1 MLEGVTIEQLRTL
14 QAVVDAG
21 SFSAAA
27 RKLGRV
33 QAAVSQS
40 IERLEAHLGL
50 RLFDRSGS
58 VPRLT
63 QHGEAVVARA
73 AKTLFAVE
81 SLDELVSALKRGEES
96 VLRIVVD
103 VMFPAQSL
111 VAFAKEF
118 VATHPTVELVL
129 FTDVLSAVTAHVREK
144 QSTWGIALEDAD
156 LSGLDH
162 RTIADVRLVPVAAP
176 SHPLAQKEGP
186 LDAAELADSVQIV
199 LGEHRPDAEQH
210 ADDHGVLSPR
220 RWRVVDLATKRA
232 LIASGLGFGHMPEHV
247 VRDDLREGRLV
258 ALNLVAWGG
267 NPIRRSLVL
276 VRRKDGVMGPIATWA
291 QERLGQL
298 CRNAVEAENPPH
310 RTT

>member
-14 QAVVDAG
+14 RAVVDAG

-40 IERLEAHLGL
+40 IERLESHLGL
-50 RLFDRSGS
+50 RLFDRSGG

-63 QHGEAVVARA
+63 QHGEAVLTA
-73 AKTLFAVE
+73 ADKTLLTVE
-81 SLDELVSALKRGEES
+81 ALDELVAALKRGEES
-96 VLRIVVD
+96 TLRIVVD
-103 VMFPAQSL
+103 VMFPSDSL

-118 VATHPTVELVL
+118 VATHPAIELVL

-162 RTIADVRLVPVAAP
+162 RTLADVRLVPVAAP
-176 SHPLAQKEGP
+176 SHPLAQKKSP
-186 LDAAELADSVQIV
+186 LDAADLADSVQIV
-199 LGEHRPDAEQH
+199 LGEHRPDAERH
-210 ADDHGVLSPR
+210 EDDHGVLSPR

-232 LIASGLGFGHMPEHV
+232 LIASGLGFGHLPEHV
-247 VRDDLREGRLV
+247 VRDDLRDGRLI
-258 ALNLVAWGG
+258 ALHLAAWGG
-267 NPIRRSLVL
+267 EPIRRSLVL
-276 VRRKDGVMGPIATWA
+276 VRRQDGVMGPIAKWA

-298 CRNAVEAENPPH
+298 CRSAVEAENPTH